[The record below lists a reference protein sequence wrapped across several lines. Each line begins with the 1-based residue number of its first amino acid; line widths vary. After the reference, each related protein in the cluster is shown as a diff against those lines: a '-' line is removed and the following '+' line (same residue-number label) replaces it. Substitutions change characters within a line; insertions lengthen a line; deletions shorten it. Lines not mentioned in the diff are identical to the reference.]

1 MCKSMQKKKTTRIG
15 GFLKNALYMRLRPFF
30 TWWRIS
36 ESNR

>member
-1 MCKSMQKKKTTRIG
+1 MQKKKTTRIG

-30 TWWRIS
+30 YLVENM